1 MYTEKKIC
9 QEATI
14 NQLIKRKGVLVE
26 NINNSM
32 TFVMG
37 TVTKGR
43 YSICGQKNCSCRNK
57 TNPKLHGP
65 YNDLRY
71 RGGDKTGSIFLTEEK
86 MPIAERL
93 VQEYAEV
100 RETLKEIS
108 CINLELFRRK
118 EFEYLKT

>member
-14 NQLIKRKGVLVE
+14 NQLIKRKEILLKEMSGQ
-26 NINNSM
+26 M

-37 TVTKGR
+37 TITKGR
-43 YSICGQKNCSCRNK
+43 YSICGQRKCSCRNK

-86 MPIAERL
+86 MPIAEKL
-93 VQEYAEV
+93 VQEYADV
-100 RETLKEIS
+100 RKIMKEIS

-118 EFEYLKT
+118 EFKYLES